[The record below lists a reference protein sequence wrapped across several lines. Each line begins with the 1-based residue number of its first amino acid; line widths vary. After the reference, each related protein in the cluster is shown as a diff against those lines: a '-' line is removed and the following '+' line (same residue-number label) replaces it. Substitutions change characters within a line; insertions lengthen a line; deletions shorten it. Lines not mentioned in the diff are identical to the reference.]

1 MAVPVN
7 IPKVLIAASV
17 NCIGKSQTLT
27 AAGNLLLNGA
37 SVTAGV
43 AILDTQRQVLIT
55 SAGDDTGIKFTIT
68 GSNDSG
74 QPINE
79 VVTGVSAA
87 AVAST
92 LDYLNVG
99 TIASS
104 GSIAST
110 VTIGTNGTGSTP
122 WFMPNYNMTPFDAQ
136 LNTVVSGSVTYS
148 CQYTMDNFALPA
160 NPTSKPTAITLGTI
174 SAKTTAD
181 VAALTSPIIGW
192 RTQVTSGTGTVTTKF
207 VQAGITNA

>member
-7 IPKVLIAASV
+7 VPKVLIAASA
-17 NCIGKSQTLT
+17 NCIGKGQSLA
-27 AAGNLLLNGA
+27 AAGNLVLNGA

-43 AILDTQRQVLIT
+43 AVLDTQRQVLIT
-55 SAGDDTGIKFTIT
+55 SGGDDSKITFTVT

-79 VVTGVSAA
+79 VVSGVSAA
-87 AVAST
+87 AVATT
-92 LDYLNVG
+92 LDFLNVG
-99 TIASS
+99 TVSAS
-104 GSIAST
+104 GAVAST
-110 VTIGTNGTGSTP
+110 VTIGTNSTGSTP
-122 WFMPNYNMTPFDAQ
+122 WFMPNYNMTPFNAQ
-136 LNTVVSGSVTYS
+136 LNTAVSGSVTYS